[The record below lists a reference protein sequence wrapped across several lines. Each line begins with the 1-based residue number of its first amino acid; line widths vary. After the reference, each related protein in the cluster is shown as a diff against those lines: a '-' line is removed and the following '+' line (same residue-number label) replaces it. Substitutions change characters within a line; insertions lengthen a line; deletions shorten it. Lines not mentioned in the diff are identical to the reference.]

1 MQRDNI
7 CYGICPPNICW
18 KSKEMVAHSF
28 LFCLEFPVKFL
39 KQVEVYMKIPEYIGL
54 STEKQEKY
62 HLR

>member
-1 MQRDNI
+1 
-7 CYGICPPNICW
+7 
-18 KSKEMVAHSF
+18 MVAHSF
-28 LFCLEFPVKFL
+28 LFCLEFSVKFL